1 MSVLW
6 IKSNGGVLM
15 SKILHSFTLHDHVS
29 ELLRK
34 KSKKGY
40 MSQNVSAAIEWY
52 YTSPVWTKERDDD
65 GEYTGKLVRANK
77 GVVIAPY
84 ERKKYQEIIGTLN
97 KQIDALEAEKKVIQ
111 NNRFKFWKKMPQ

>member
-1 MSVLW
+1 
-6 IKSNGGVLM
+6 M
-15 SKILHSFTLHDHVS
+15 SKILHSFTLHDHTS

-34 KSKKGY
+34 KSRKGY
-40 MSQNVSAAIEWY
+40 MSDNVSTAIEWY
-52 YTSPVWTKERDDD
+52 YTSPVWTKERDDE
-65 GEYTGKLVRANK
+65 GEFTGKLVRANK

-97 KQIDALEAEKKVIQ
+97 KQIDALKAEKRVIQ